1 MSGAANGRRGHGAL
15 RRLPW
20 LGSDQ
25 VAVRLHMGRVS
36 TRFSVRTAAVCAGLA
51 VLTVALVAVN
61 VSIGEFGIPLSKVLP
76 SMVGLAD
83 TTSNFVVQ
91 TLRLPRSLD
100 AVLAGMAFGISGAI
114 LQSVTSNPLASPD
127 VVGVESGA
135 AAGAV
140 FVIVAAGQ
148 TAHGVAL
155 GALAGGL
162 ATATGV
168 YLLAYQRGGV
178 SGYRLIL
185 IGISVAAALVSV
197 TSYLLLRASV
207 NDAAEAALWLSG
219 SLSGRGWADLLP
231 VCAAMIVALPLLPM
245 LSRRLAALQLGD
257 DTARAL
263 GLHAERSRV
272 ALVLAAT
279 ILAAAATASAGPVLF
294 VALVAPQLARRLTH
308 TATGALMPAAL
319 LGAVL
324 VCAGDVLGREVIA
337 PNELPVGVVTA
348 ILGAPYLLWF
358 LARSTRAGAGD

>member
-1 MSGAANGRRGHGAL
+1 MSRAAHAL
-15 RRLPW
+15 RRRGIVRRVPW

-25 VAVRLHMGRVS
+25 IVVALRPLGLS
-36 TRFSVRTAAVCAGLA
+36 TRLSARTAAVCTGLA
-51 VLTVALVAVN
+51 ALTVGLVAVN
-61 VSIGEFGIPLSKVLP
+61 VSIGDFGIPLAKVLP
-76 SMVGLAD
+76 SIAGLAD

-114 LQSVTSNPLASPD
+114 LQSVTRNPLASPD

-140 FVIVAAGQ
+140 FVIVAAGE

-162 ATATGV
+162 LTATGV
-168 YLLAYQRGGV
+168 YVLAYQRGGV

-185 IGISVAAALVSV
+185 IGISVAAALISV

-219 SLSGRGWADLLP
+219 SLSGRGWTDLYPVGAAMVVATALLP
-231 VCAAMIVALPLLPM
+231 L
-245 LSRRLAALQLGD
+245 LSRRLAGLQLGD

-294 VALVAPQLARRLTH
+294 VALVAPQLARRLTR
-308 TATGALMPAAL
+308 TAAGALVPAAL

-324 VCAGDVLGREVIA
+324 VCAADVLGRELIA
-337 PNELPVGVVTA
+337 PNELPVGIVTA

-358 LARSTRAGAGD
+358 LARSSRTGAAP

>member
-1 MSGAANGRRGHGAL
+1 MSRTLDAL
-15 RRLPW
+15 RRHGAVRSVPW
-20 LGSDQ
+20 LGSGQ
-25 VAVRLHMGRVS
+25 VVVNLRALRLSARLS
-36 TRFSVRTAAVCAGLA
+36 RRTAAVCAGLA
-51 VLTVALVAVN
+51 MLTVGLVAVN
-61 VSIGEFGIPLSKVLP
+61 VSIGDFGIPLGRVLP
-76 SMVGLAD
+76 SIVGLGD
-83 TTSNFVVQ
+83 TASNFVVQ

-140 FVIVAAGQ
+140 FVIVAAGD

-155 GALAGGL
+155 GAMAGGL
-162 ATATGV
+162 VTATGV
-168 YLLAYQRGGV
+168 YVLAYQRGGV

-219 SLSGRGWADLLP
+219 SLSGRGWADLYP
-231 VCAAMIVALPLLPM
+231 VCAAMIVAVPLLPM
-245 LSRRLAALQLGD
+245 LSRRLAGLQLGD

-263 GLHAERSRV
+263 GLHAERSRI

-279 ILAAAATASAGPVLF
+279 VLAATATASAGPVLF
-294 VALVAPQLARRLTH
+294 VALVAPQLARRLTR
-308 TATGALMPAAL
+308 TATGALVPAAL

-324 VCAGDVLGREVIA
+324 VCAGDVLGRELIA

-348 ILGAPYLLWF
+348 VLGAPYLLWF
-358 LARSTRAGAGD
+358 LARSARPGSGT